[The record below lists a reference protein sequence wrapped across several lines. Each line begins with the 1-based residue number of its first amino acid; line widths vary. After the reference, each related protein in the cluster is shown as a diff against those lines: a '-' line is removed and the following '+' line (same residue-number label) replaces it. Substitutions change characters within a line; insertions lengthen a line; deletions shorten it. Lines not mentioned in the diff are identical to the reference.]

1 MPLLKHRI
9 FFRRVDKVLS
19 KEAHQ
24 ELIDCLTGNP
34 LASEGVPGTG
44 GVCKLLIATSGRGR
58 RGSTRVVY
66 SHRGVGIPVCLLM
79 IYPKVARK
87 DLTPR
92 ERKFLK
98 RLSAVLMKKGKVRK

>member
-1 MPLLKHRI
+1 MLKHRI
-9 FFRRVDKVLS
+9 FFRRVDRVLG

-34 LASEGVPGTG
+34 LAGDGVPGTG
-44 GVCKLLIATSGRGR
+44 GVKILIATSGRGK
-58 RGSTRVVY
+58 RGGTRVVY
-66 SHRGVGIPVCLLM
+66 SHRGIGIPVFLLM

-87 DLTPR
+87 DLTPG

-98 RLSAVLMKKGKVRK
+98 RLATVLGKKGRERK

>member
-1 MPLLKHRI
+1 MLKHRI
-9 FFRRVDKVLS
+9 FFRRVDRVLG

-34 LASEGVPGTG
+34 LAGDGTPKTG
-44 GVCKLLIATSGRGR
+44 GVCKILIATSGRGR
-58 RGSTRVVY
+58 RGGTRVVY
-66 SHRGVGIPVCLLM
+66 SHRGIGIPVFLLM

-92 ERKFLK
+92 ERRFLK
-98 RLSAVLMKKGKVRK
+98 RLAAVLGTKGRERK

>member
-1 MPLLKHRI
+1 LLKHRI
-9 FFRRVDKVLS
+9 FFRQADRVLG

-24 ELIDCLTGNP
+24 ELIDCLTGSP
-34 LASEGVPGTG
+34 LARDGIPGTG

-58 RGSTRVVY
+58 RGGTRVVY
-66 SHRGVGIPVCLLM
+66 SHRGTGISVFLLM

-92 ERKFLK
+92 ERRFLK
-98 RLSAVLMKKGKVRK
+98 RLAAVLGTKGRERK

>member
-1 MPLLKHRI
+1 MLKHRI
-9 FFRRVDKVLS
+9 FFRRVDRVLG

-24 ELIDCLTGNP
+24 VLIDCLTGNP
-34 LASEGVPGTG
+34 LAGDGVPGTG

-58 RGSTRVVY
+58 RGGTRVVY
-66 SHRGVGIPVCLLM
+66 SHRGIGIPVFLLM

-87 DLTPR
+87 DLTPG

-98 RLSAVLMKKGKVRK
+98 SLAAVLGKKGKKRK

>member
-9 FFRRVDKVLS
+9 IFRQVDKVLG

-24 ELIDCLTGNP
+24 ELIDCLTGSP
-34 LASEGVPGTG
+34 LAGDGIPKTG

-58 RGSTRVVY
+58 RGGTRVVY
-66 SHRGVGIPVCLLM
+66 SHRGIGMPVYLLM

-87 DLTPR
+87 DLTPS
-92 ERKFLK
+92 ERRFLK
-98 RLSAVLMKKGKVRK
+98 RLADVLGKKGKERK

>member
-1 MPLLKHRI
+1 MKHRI
-9 FFRRVDKVLS
+9 FFRRADKVLG

-34 LASEGVPGTG
+34 LAGDEIPGTG
-44 GVCKLLIATSGRGR
+44 GVCKLLIATSGRGK
-58 RGSTRVVY
+58 RGGTRVVY
-66 SHRGVGIPVCLLM
+66 SHRGIGIPIYLLM

-92 ERKFLK
+92 ERRFLK
-98 RLSAVLMKKGKVRK
+98 RLAAVLGKKGRERK